1 MRVGSGKVSGC
12 VFPGL
17 SSSLS
22 FSFLSTKSMA
32 RTIAPELSSAS
43 CVYRSGLCILS
54 KGYIWGRCGQVF
66 RLTVDSQPE
75 KARHWK

>member
-1 MRVGSGKVSGC
+1 MGVGSGKVSGC

-17 SSSLS
+17 SSSLI
-22 FSFLSTKSMA
+22 FSLLSTKSMVCM
-32 RTIAPELSSAS
+32 IAPEQSSAS

-66 RLTVDSQPE
+66 RLKVDRQ
-75 KARHWK
+75 AL